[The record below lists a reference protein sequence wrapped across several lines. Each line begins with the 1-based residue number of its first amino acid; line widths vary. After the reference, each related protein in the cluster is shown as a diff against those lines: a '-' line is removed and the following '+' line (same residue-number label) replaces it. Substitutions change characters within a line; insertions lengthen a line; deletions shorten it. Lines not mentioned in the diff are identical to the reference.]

1 MLDVPEAERLE
12 LICLLAEIAAGHG
25 IALYSCCNDDLVGG
39 LVKKASC
46 VDREFLAG
54 LFGLNPGLYRQNPT
68 RSQCGCCES
77 TYIGVYDTCPHACI
91 YCYANA
97 GLKVGKNYSAHDPAS
112 PALIP
117 WADEHYREVKSL
129 LF

>member
-1 MLDVPEAERLE
+1 MN
-12 LICLLAEIAAGHG
+12 EIAAGHG

-68 RSQCGCCES
+68 RS
-77 TYIGVYDTCPHACI
+77 HAG
-91 YCYANA
+91 A
-97 GLKVGKNYSAHDPAS
+97 
-112 PALIP
+112 
-117 WADEHYREVKSL
+117 VKAQ
-129 LF
+129 